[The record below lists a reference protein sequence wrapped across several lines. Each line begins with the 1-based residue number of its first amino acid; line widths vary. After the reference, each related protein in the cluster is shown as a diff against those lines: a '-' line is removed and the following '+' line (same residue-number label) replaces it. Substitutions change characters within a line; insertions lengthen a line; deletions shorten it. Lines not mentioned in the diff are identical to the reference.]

1 MPYKPYTPTEVD
13 RGFAYKYAW
22 AGAAASVISLALYLF
37 GIDGVVKGW
46 TLGAAVGGLLASKFN
61 RRIDD
66 YYVSLCST
74 GERWLTVALA
84 GYLLCGW
91 FIWTTDM
98 SVPAGLGFLAHEHA
112 SFPDRSPSLF
122 FDGML
127 AAHVLVVIFYAGYT
141 FHWAH
146 DRFTEIDDEA

>member
-13 RGFAYKYAW
+13 RSFAYKYAW
-22 AGAAASVISLALYLF
+22 AGAAGSVISLALYLF
-37 GIDGVVKGW
+37 GIDGIVTAW

-74 GERWLTVALA
+74 GERWVVVAL
-84 GYLLCGW
+84 GSYLLCGW
-91 FIWTTDM
+91 FIWTIDW
-98 SVPAGLGFLAHEHA
+98 SLPAGLGFLAQEQVPRLNRA
-112 SFPDRSPSLF
+112 PSLF

-127 AAHVLVVIFYAGYT
+127 AAHVLVLIFYAGYT
-141 FHWAH
+141 FHWVR
-146 DRFTEIDDEA
+146 DRFDVNDDEE